1 MRDGSYDV
9 CPQCYRKHIYRKHMN
24 MHTCSGCGESKPVTA
39 KCDQKE
45 PWMRKGAQ
53 MLGDP
58 CPRNV
63 KKLRL
68 IHRGIGVTKR
78 FAVKARDALYRRPA
92 ASVPSRKKP
101 AAAAFCSKRQV
112 AACSGKVTREYKSC
126 DTVQC
131 DDIGELFEA
140 SWGAGD
146 NVVDVKEQ
154 VQELQLSCN
163 SFTAHVMTLGDPCPG
178 KVKKLR
184 LIHKGLSR
192 QSPSRS

>member
-1 MRDGSYDV
+1 
-9 CPQCYRKHIYRKHMN
+9 
-24 MHTCSGCGESKPVTA
+24 
-39 KCDQKE
+39 
-45 PWMRKGAQ
+45 

-68 IHRGIGVTKR
+68 IHRGIGVKKR
-78 FAVKARDALYRRPA
+78 FAVKARDAVYRRPA

-140 SWGAGD
+140 LWGAGD

-154 VQELQLSCN
+154 VKKLQLSSN
-163 SFTAHVMTLGDPCPG
+163 SFTADARTLGDPCPG

-184 LIHKGLSR
+184 LIYKGSSR
-192 QSPSRS
+192 QLPSRS